1 MTKCCD
7 KRSRRSLT
15 DLDTGGGDVEGGLG
29 VMVNSFICPVQLIVF
44 CFFNQRLV
52 SLIMS
57 FLIQEYEWLTT
68 AKREI

>member
-1 MTKCCD
+1 MTKRCD
-7 KRSRRSLT
+7 KRSRGSLT
-15 DLDTGGGDVEGGLG
+15 DLDTGGGDVEGGRG

-52 SLIMS
+52 SLIIS
-57 FLIQEYEWLTT
+57 FLVQEYEWLTT